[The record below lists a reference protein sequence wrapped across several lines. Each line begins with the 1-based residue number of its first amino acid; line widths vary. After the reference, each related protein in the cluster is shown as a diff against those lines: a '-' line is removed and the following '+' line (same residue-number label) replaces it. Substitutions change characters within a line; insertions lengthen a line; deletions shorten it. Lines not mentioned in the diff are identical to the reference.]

1 MSNTPN
7 FEDVVIGTLGRTL
20 SQHDLMYHYDS
31 LHTELTSE
39 WNVAYR
45 VQDNFTT
52 AVLFKTVG
60 RDSGELR
67 TEDMFVGVSKRNTQD
82 RNLPIRGRSLALSR
96 AVHAFLMDRLQ
107 SFKS

>member
-7 FEDVVIGTLGRTL
+7 FEDVVVGTLGRTL
-20 SQHDLMYHYDS
+20 EQHDLMYHYDS
-31 LHTELTSE
+31 LHSELTNE

-52 AVLFKTVG
+52 AVLFKSVSATA
-60 RDSGELR
+60 ELR
-67 TEDMFVGVSKRNTQD
+67 TEDMFVGVSKRNAED

-96 AVHAFLMDRLQ
+96 AVHAFLMDKLQ